1 MAKSRIQDYIEKY
14 AHQMIRFNPYTIKK
28 TGLLQSQTLLKLEDY
43 MLLCAPYQLSMKRS
57 ILLVILSR
65 DEAAFFQR
73 FQKKLTSVS
82 LTFQKTGNK
91 NPINL
96 FIRGTLEKIGPVKGK
111 NNVCMV
117 EITFKTCPDD
127 LVTILRDHI
136 ISFESLKTQ
145 YESFKD
151 RPVEMNEATAQTM
164 HFNNYVESQIVSE
177 KLQTSLLSLSVNQL
191 ILGVPD
197 AVRDLEEGQRLVS
210 KLYFQTYQFI
220 VNGEIMKIE
229 DTDSGYKRVY
239 CNIDFTPEL
248 VEIIDDYFF
257 RMSFKKE

>member
-1 MAKSRIQDYIEKY
+1 
-14 AHQMIRFNPYTIKK
+14 
-28 TGLLQSQTLLKLEDY
+28 
-43 MLLCAPYQLSMKRS
+43 
-57 ILLVILSR
+57 
-65 DEAAFFQR
+65 
-73 FQKKLTSVS
+73 
-82 LTFQKTGNK
+82 
-91 NPINL
+91 
-96 FIRGTLEKIGPVKGK
+96 
-111 NNVCMV
+111 MV

-127 LVTILRDHI
+127 LVTILGDHI

-145 YESFKD
+145 YENFKD

-164 HFNNYVESQIVSE
+164 RFNNYVESQIVSE
-177 KLQTSLLSLSVNQL
+177 KLQTRLLSLSVNQL